1 CPSAPNG
8 KPAHGYRPVVGAT
21 NRRAVSICASVR
33 QASVSAPVHL
43 SSAGSKLH
51 RSGLPTILSLRPS
64 SASHFAYTALWI
76 ACSFARL
83 TAAPGLATCLDAFRY
98 EVNWPVN
105 ELAGARE
112 MMPLNSVGYRCAW
125 IKACRPPPE
134 QPSKRMFELD

>member
-1 CPSAPNG
+1 RKPYSVGPWCHGAPNG
-8 KPAHGYRPVVGAT
+8 RPAHGYRPVVGAT

-51 RSGLPTILSLRPS
+51 RSGRPTILSLRPS

-83 TAAPGLATCLDAFRY
+83 YGGTRLGDLLGR
-98 EVNWPVN
+98 VQVRG
-105 ELAGARE
+105 ELAGER
-112 MMPLNSVGYRCAW
+112 MGRC
-125 IKACRPPPE
+125 PGG
-134 QPSKRMFELD
+134 